1 MPRTRPCLLRRLGAL
16 GKLLPVGDFHRAL
29 HMRGEVAGI
38 VDLSGRGLVGH
49 RLRRNEILA
58 PDRIRRHAEFSRG
71 RIDQPLDHISRLG
84 APGAAIGIDRHGVGE
99 HGADA
104 AMEGLDIIEPGQH
117 AGAAMRNVGPEGRE
131 IGAHVAHQVDVHAQE
146 LAVLGQRHL
155 RGRDVV
161 AALRVAH
168 EVIGAVGG
176 PFDGLAQLARGDR
189 DQRVFAIGKQLC
201 AEAAADVG
209 ADHPHLFHR
218 HLQHHAAQDFAQA
231 MAALAAD
238 RQRQVIALGVVFG
251 DRGARFHEVGDDAR
265 IDDRYFGD
273 RMRLGKGG
281 LGCLLVADRHVE
293 QHIAGLVGP
302 DLRRALLDGVDEA
315 DHRGQ
320 RRPFDVDRLDRV
332 AGLVDGIGDH
342 EGHGV
347 ADMAHLVLGEDRVW
361 RAGEGIGFQVEQARQ
376 IAEIADLGRGQNQ
389 RHARHPAGLG
399 DVDGEFRM
407 RMRRAQHQRVHRRLW
422 RMVVGIAALAA
433 NQRVVFLAEN
443 ALTDAEFDGSCHR
456 ISNCH

>member
-1 MPRTRPCLLRRLGAL
+1 
-16 GKLLPVGDFHRAL
+16 
-29 HMRGEVAGI
+29 
-38 VDLSGRGLVGH
+38 
-49 RLRRNEILA
+49 
-58 PDRIRRHAEFSRG
+58 
-71 RIDQPLDHISRLG
+71 
-84 APGAAIGIDRHGVGE
+84 
-99 HGADA
+99 
-104 AMEGLDIIEPGQH
+104 
-117 AGAAMRNVGPEGRE
+117 
-131 IGAHVAHQVDVHAQE
+131 
-146 LAVLGQRHL
+146 
-155 RGRDVV
+155 
-161 AALRVAH
+161 
-168 EVIGAVGG
+168 
-176 PFDGLAQLARGDR
+176 
-189 DQRVFAIGKQLC
+189 
-201 AEAAADVG
+201 
-209 ADHPHLFHR
+209 
-218 HLQHHAAQDFAQA
+218 

-251 DRGARFHEVGDDAR
+251 DGGAGFHEVGDDAR

-281 LGCLLVADRHVE
+281 LSCLLVADRHVE
-293 QHIAGLVGP
+293 QHIAGFVGP
-302 DLRRALLDGVDEA
+302 DLRRPLLDGVDEA
-315 DHRGQ
+315 GHRGQ

-361 RAGEGIGFQVEQARQ
+361 RAGKGIGFQVEQARQ

-456 ISNCH
+456 ISNCISA